1 MSAQYPS
8 DTEPPVPGGIR
19 NMLPATGE
27 NPNGCD
33 CTRSG
38 LRSPTGS
45 PLIVRKRSVKS
56 SAKPFAQAR
65 RSAGVA
71 PKNGESSRLEH
82 SILISGT
89 RTEVPARSAQERL
102 ADPPVVAP
110 RNTTLSIPRSQRL
123 AASGTATEAFH
134 HSAVSEGR
142 GGATAGV
149 NAAAADEVGRRT
161 QPTAVVRA
169 SQRDS
174 ALGRLFKSARGMRN
188 LPAML

>member
-8 DTEPPVPGGIR
+8 DTEPPAPGGIR

-33 CTRSG
+33 CTRSR
-38 LRSPTGS
+38 LRSPTGT

-56 SAKPFAQAR
+56 PAKPSAQAR
-65 RSAGVA
+65 RYAGVA
-71 PKNGESSRLEH
+71 PKNGDGSRLEH

-110 RNTTLSIPRSQRL
+110 RNTTLPIPRSQRP
-123 AASGTATEAFH
+123 AASGTATSAFH
-134 HSAVSEGR
+134 QSAVRDGR
-142 GGATAGV
+142 GAATAGV
-149 NAAAADEVGRRT
+149 DAAADAHGRRT
-161 QPTAVVRA
+161 EPTAAMRA
-169 SQRDS
+169 SRRNCTP
-174 ALGRLFKSARGMRN
+174 ARLSRRTRGIRN
-188 LPAML
+188 LTAML